1 MILEITKKIYMQ
13 IEQFDTG
20 LKGQENVKKLVITP
34 EENYNNKQRVRHIL
48 NTLIIDGKNNLNK
61 NLKDFFDENVKVNC
75 FHPINEF
82 TGIKTFEELYWNPI
96 FNSFPDI
103 ERREKLVIGG
113 TFRDKVQIGSI
124 SNLSGI
130 FKKSFHGIKPNN
142 KMINLKLCEIHE
154 LQNNKIIQ
162 SHILIDLIDLMLQTG
177 VCPLNKSRGSEGN
190 WLNPINTDGVNFFEK
205 DMNLSNSTLEQSLVM
220 QRSLNI
226 KPELD
231 SKNDEE
237 LVSKLIEH
245 PQKNYWHDKMI
256 WYGPSGIGTARSL
269 LGFINN
275 HQMPFRKTFKERNYW
290 KLGHYCELG
299 DGKFSLT
306 AGWNS
311 IQAVYGSSDWLGFP
325 SNGENVTM
333 RVMDFYHHDEG
344 KIRENWVPID
354 LIHILK
360 QINIDVLKMI

>member
-1 MILEITKKIYMQ
+1 MQ

-20 LKGQENVKKLVITP
+20 LKGQENAKKLIISP
-34 EENYNNKQRVRHIL
+34 EENLKNKLKVRGYLKQIF
-48 NTLIIDGKNNLNK
+48 IDGLSKL
-61 NLKDFFDENVKVNC
+61 DENVEKSFANNIKLNC

-82 TGIKTFEELYWNPI
+82 TGLNEFKEIFWKPL

-103 ERREKLVIGG
+103 ERREQIVIGG
-113 TFRDKVQIGSI
+113 TFRDKIQVGSI
-124 SNLSGI
+124 STLSGI
-130 FKKSFHGIKPNN
+130 FKKSWLGIRPND
-142 KMINLKLCEIHE
+142 KMINLKCCEIHE
-154 LQNNKIIQ
+154 LKNDKIVE
-162 SHILIDLIDLMLQTG
+162 SHILIDLLDLMLQTNQY
-177 VCPLNKSRGSEGN
+177 PIKKSRGSEGN
-190 WLNPINTDGVNFFEK
+190 WLNPINRDGVNFFEK
-205 DMNLSNSTLEQSLVM
+205 DFEISKASLEQSLIM

-226 KPELD
+226 KPELEVKTD
-231 SKNDEE
+231 KELKEKLKN
-237 LVSKLIEH
+237 H
-245 PQKNYWHDKMI
+245 PQSDYWHEKMI

-269 LGFINN
+269 DGFINH

-311 IQAVYGSSDWLGFP
+311 IQAVYGSDDWLGYKP
-325 SNGENVTM
+325 NNQNVTM

-354 LIHILK
+354 IIHILK
-360 QINIDVLKMI
+360 QIDIDVLDLIK

>member
-1 MILEITKKIYMQ
+1 MILEFTKKIYMQ

-113 TFRDKVQIGSI
+113 TFRDKVQVGSI

-142 KMINLKLCEIHE
+142 KMINLKLCEIH
-154 LQNNKIIQ
+154 
-162 SHILIDLIDLMLQTG
+162 
-177 VCPLNKSRGSEGN
+177 
-190 WLNPINTDGVNFFEK
+190 
-205 DMNLSNSTLEQSLVM
+205 
-220 QRSLNI
+220 
-226 KPELD
+226 
-231 SKNDEE
+231 
-237 LVSKLIEH
+237 
-245 PQKNYWHDKMI
+245 
-256 WYGPSGIGTARSL
+256 
-269 LGFINN
+269 
-275 HQMPFRKTFKERNYW
+275 
-290 KLGHYCELG
+290 
-299 DGKFSLT
+299 
-306 AGWNS
+306 
-311 IQAVYGSSDWLGFP
+311 
-325 SNGENVTM
+325 
-333 RVMDFYHHDEG
+333 
-344 KIRENWVPID
+344 
-354 LIHILK
+354 
-360 QINIDVLKMI
+360 